1 MLLSTSKILLRTS
14 AIFFFFAKS
23 VATCKCQPASVAK
36 EQYKLNG
43 SGAFVSNPFHLL
55 YYLWYRREVGGTD
68 TGNKLKGVYVV
79 AVPHP
84 LSPVALYPVNCGPLL
99 GTA

>member
-43 SGAFVSNPFHLL
+43 SGRSFPIPFIYSILSMLELSGLSQGLLQSVPSLQVSVENLAML
-55 YYLWYRREVGGTD
+55 YYSIVMVSIGSISG
-68 TGNKLKGVYVV
+68 
-79 AVPHP
+79 
-84 LSPVALYPVNCGPLL
+84 S
-99 GTA
+99 